1 MVPTPEMSEAM
12 RMVLSAIYAV
22 AAVAHVGLAIVWE
35 ETAPKVLHGI
45 TAATLTAAALAFV
58 FES

>member
-12 RMVLSAIYAV
+12 RMVLAALYGV
-22 AAVAHVGLAIVWE
+22 AAACHVGLAIVWE
-35 ETAPKVLHGI
+35 ETAPKVLHWI